1 MTTDR
6 QLVARSLRGDSDAFA
21 EFYDRH
27 SASVLRYAFALS
39 RDSDDAQDLL
49 QETFVT
55 AWDKLGDIRIGTSS
69 ALPWLLVTCRNK
81 AQNLRRSNEIRATVP
96 FDETR
101 DPHRPDRSDDTLE
114 RLARE
119 EELRWVF
126 AAIDVADPTDRRIIE
141 ACIVEGMPYREAA
154 HHFGLS
160 EQAIAKRVSRLRSRL
175 SGLRAV
181 RQGAAS

>member
-6 QLVARSLRGDSDAFA
+6 QLVARSQRGDAEAFA

-39 RDSDDAQDLL
+39 RDAHDAQDLL

-55 AWDKLGDIRIGTSS
+55 AWGKLGDIRFGTSS

-81 AQNLRRSNEIRATVP
+81 AQNLRRSNEIRASVP
-96 FDETR
+96 LDDSRELN
-101 DPHRPDRSDDTLE
+101 RSDDTLE

-119 EELRWVF
+119 EELRWIV
-126 AAIDVADPTDRRIIE
+126 ATIDLADPTDRRIIE
-141 ACIVEGMPYREAA
+141 ACVVEGMPYREAA
-154 HHFGLS
+154 HQFGLS
-160 EQAIAKRVSRLRSRL
+160 EQAIAKRISRLRSRL
-175 SGLRAV
+175 SGLRAA